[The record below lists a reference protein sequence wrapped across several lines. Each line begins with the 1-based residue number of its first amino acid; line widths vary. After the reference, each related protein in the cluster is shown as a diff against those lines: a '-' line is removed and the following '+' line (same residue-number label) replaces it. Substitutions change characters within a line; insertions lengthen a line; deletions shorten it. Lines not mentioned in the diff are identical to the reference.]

1 MLIFVHT
8 VYNKNRMKAWR
19 CYAICYE
26 ERRYKKCGSHEA
38 KKSSFVSRNQL
49 AEKKLSH
56 SPAQK
61 VHCVPEYTFLRSRMV
76 IQAFWFILETFYSGN
91 KVPLILFVLVNYIFV
106 SNFKENANLFSNY
119 LASQCIPITNSSA
132 LPIIIF
138 HGIETR
144 LASLHFDHGDILKIT
159 RSSNVNGALSWWW

>member
-1 MLIFVHT
+1 MLTFVHT

-19 CYAICYE
+19 CYAMCYE
-26 ERRYKKCGSHEA
+26 ERRYKKCGSHEV

-49 AEKKLSH
+49 AEKKLYR

-61 VHCVPEYTFLRSRMV
+61 VQCVPEYIFLRSRMV

-91 KVPLILFVLVNYIFV
+91 KVPLIPSLLVNYKFI
-106 SNFKENANLFSNY
+106 SNFKENTNLFNNY
-119 LASQCIPITNSSA
+119 LASQCTPITNSSA

-144 LASLHFDHGDILKIT
+144 LYFDHGDILKII
-159 RSSNVNGALSWWW
+159 RSSNFNNGALSWWW

>member
-1 MLIFVHT
+1 M
-8 VYNKNRMKAWR
+8 
-19 CYAICYE
+19 CYE
-26 ERRYKKCGSHEA
+26 ERRYKKCGSHEV

-49 AEKKLSH
+49 AEKKLYR

-61 VHCVPEYTFLRSRMV
+61 VQCVPEYIFLRSRMV

-91 KVPLILFVLVNYIFV
+91 KVPLIPSVLVNYKFI
-106 SNFKENANLFSNY
+106 SNFKENANLFNNY
-119 LASQCIPITNSSA
+119 LASQCTPITNSSA

-144 LASLHFDHGDILKIT
+144 LYFDHGDILKII
-159 RSSNVNGALSWWW
+159 RSSNFNNGALS